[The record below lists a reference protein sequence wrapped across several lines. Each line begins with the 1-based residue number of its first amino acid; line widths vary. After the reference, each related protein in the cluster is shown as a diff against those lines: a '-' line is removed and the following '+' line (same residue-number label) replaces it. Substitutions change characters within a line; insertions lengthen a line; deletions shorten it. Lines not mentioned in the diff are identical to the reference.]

1 MLILD
6 ANAILRYVLYDNEDM
21 AKEVNDLILNNKVTV
36 RYEVMAEVVYVLE
49 KVYSMSRSEIAN
61 GIKIFLGLSNIET
74 ETEDVLQL
82 ALVTYADTKMDFVD
96 CLLYGF
102 KAICGYDIFTFD
114 KKLKSIIKSV
124 ASESEKR

>member
-1 MLILD
+1 MLIID

-21 AKEVNDLILNNKVTV
+21 ANEVNNLILSNKVTV
-36 RYEVMAEVVYVLE
+36 RYEVMAEVIYVLE
-49 KVYSMSRSEIAN
+49 KVYSMSRSEIAD

-74 ETEDVLQL
+74 ETEEVLRL
-82 ALVTYADTKMDFVD
+82 ALETYANMKIDFVD

-114 KKLKSIIKSV
+114 KKLKSMI
-124 ASESEKR
+124 ESIQFESDKL

>member
-1 MLILD
+1 
-6 ANAILRYVLYDNEDM
+6 M